1 MKHVG
6 LVILTAC
13 LWGAPAVAE
22 TVVAARTLR
31 AQTIIAPED
40 ITLTDG
46 HSPDALM
53 DPADVIGLET
63 RSAIYAGRPIRA
75 EDLRAPA
82 IIERNQIVPLSF
94 RGNGLSIQ
102 TEGRALERAGV
113 GDTIRV
119 MNLTSKTTL
128 NATIAADGS
137 AVVLNQ

>member
-6 LVILTAC
+6 VMILTAC
-13 LWGAPAVAE
+13 LWGGPGLAE

-40 ITLTDG
+40 ITVTDAQ
-46 HSPDALM
+46 SADALA
-53 DPADVIGLET
+53 DPAQAIGLET
-63 RSAIYAGRPIRA
+63 RSAIYAGRPIRP

-94 RGNGLSIQ
+94 RRNGLSIQ